1 LKIPWL
7 EQRNT
12 RLVGEL
18 LAHTT
23 HAICHE
29 LIATIDKDSRAKPVI
44 LSSTIFSS
52 IVGVSVSL
60 DSTSPARAVA
70 EGSQL
75 GHRALAAI
83 DQSRLDLLYVAA
95 YTAGALR

>member
-1 LKIPWL
+1 M
-7 EQRNT
+7 
-12 RLVGEL
+12 
-18 LAHTT
+18 

-44 LSSTIFSS
+44 LSSTILSSTIFSSTIFSS

-60 DSTSPARAVA
+60 DSPPPARAVA